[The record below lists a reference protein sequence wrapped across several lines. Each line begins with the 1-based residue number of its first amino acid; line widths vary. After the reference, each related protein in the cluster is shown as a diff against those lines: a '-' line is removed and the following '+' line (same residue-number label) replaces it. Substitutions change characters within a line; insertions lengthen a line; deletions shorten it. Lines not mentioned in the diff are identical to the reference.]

1 MKAIKLI
8 TAAALFAGLATLSF
22 AGPGPD
28 YWARINKAEKDRAE
42 AKAQAAAQAKAQAG
56 TPVAVCANCN
66 CAAMK
71 KS

>member
-1 MKAIKLI
+1 MKTIKLLLASVLFAG
-8 TAAALFAGLATLSF
+8 AAALAF

-28 YWARINKAEKDRAE
+28 YFARVNKAEKDRAE
-42 AKAQAAAQAKAQAG
+42 AKTQPAQAKTQPAAQVTA
-56 TPVAVCANCN
+56 CSNCN